1 MKKEKEKHEKLRKE
15 LEAQRLRLVLNSG
28 KVNGYYSGIQ
38 GCHCQGKKS
47 GKRSFFQVGE
57 SQGILI

>member
-28 KVNGYYSGIQ
+28 KVNGYYFRVTGLPPS
-38 GCHCQGKKS
+38 GKKS
-47 GKRSFFQVGE
+47 LENNLFSRSGKVREF
-57 SQGILI
+57 